1 MWAQRYCACLG
12 CMPDTVTRFLCT
24 GLCWQAVACQI
35 EARWRLN
42 SRWGVV
48 GFAGGGYIKD
58 AILDFRDN
66 TFIPSYGIGLRFMV
80 LQAKRIN
87 LRVDYARSKDSDAFH
102 VSVGEAF

>member
-1 MWAQRYCACLG
+1 MS
-12 CMPDTVTRFLCT
+12 
-24 GLCWQAVACQI
+24 I

-48 GFAGGGYIKD
+48 GFAGGGYIKESQF
-58 AILDFRDN
+58 DFRGN
-66 TFIPSYGIGLRFMV
+66 NFIPSYGVGLRFM
-80 LQAKRIN
+80 LLKAKRTN